1 MLNRSAF
8 LTSRKFLHMTTDHK
22 AAPDAPKDEARPIVQ
37 PAPQDTL
44 QEKAAPSSTPVNGA
58 PEPKKS
64 V

>member
-1 MLNRSAF
+1 
-8 LTSRKFLHMTTDHK
+8 MTTDHK